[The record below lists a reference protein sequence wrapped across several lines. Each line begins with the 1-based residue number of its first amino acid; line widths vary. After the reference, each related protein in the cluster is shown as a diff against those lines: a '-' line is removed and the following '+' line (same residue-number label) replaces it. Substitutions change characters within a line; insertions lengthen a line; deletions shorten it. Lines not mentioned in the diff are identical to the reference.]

1 MFSKVNPFDE
11 SVVAATDENLTG
23 ENWEL
28 ILTVTDKLSRAS
40 PESARDCVAAVEKRL
55 NNRNPNVQLYA
66 LAVKE

>member
-40 PESARDCVAAVEKRL
+40 PER
-55 NNRNPNVQLYA
+55 
-66 LAVKE
+66 

>member
-11 SVVAATDENLTG
+11 SVGKRKWTLWFIKVYSYLLSKKYINTVAATDENLTG

-40 PESARDCVAAVEKRL
+40 PER
-55 NNRNPNVQLYA
+55 
-66 LAVKE
+66 